1 MFKKGNNYGS
11 LSKRGKRK
19 FNTELK
25 EDLEDISNNIVKELN
40 IKDLSFY
47 EKIQFLRTILPYLLP
62 KRKETSTE
70 HNFVLLKQLFI

>member
-11 LSKRGKRK
+11 LSKRGKGK

>member
-11 LSKRGKRK
+11 LSKRGKGK

-40 IKDLSFY
+40 IKDLSSY

-62 KRKETSTE
+62 KRKETSTK
-70 HNFVLLKQLFI
+70 HNFVEQPFI